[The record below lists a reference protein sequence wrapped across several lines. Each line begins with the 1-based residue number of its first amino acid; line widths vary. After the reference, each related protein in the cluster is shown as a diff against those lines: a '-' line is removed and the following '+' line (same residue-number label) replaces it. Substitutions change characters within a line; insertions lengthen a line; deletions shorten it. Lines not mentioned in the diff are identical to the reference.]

1 MVAALRD
8 AIDAVELERRAAAA
22 SQQLKRDAMAE
33 HDQLIAASGRI
44 LSGFYLLA
52 RRPDLAERIRLS
64 LPRGRSPNGDEPSGD
79 GSPDDGPT
87 DEPIVTPDTEPAAD
101 GGEPVTVP

>member
-1 MVAALRD
+1 MVSTLRR

-22 SQQLKRDAMAE
+22 SLQVKREAMAE
-33 HDQLIAASGRI
+33 HDLLITACGRI

-64 LPRGRSPNGDEPSGD
+64 LPRKGSSGEEPESSGEEPKDEEPSSTTGNQPAA
-79 GSPDDGPT
+79 GGG
-87 DEPIVTPDTEPAAD
+87 EPAAAQ
-101 GGEPVTVP
+101 